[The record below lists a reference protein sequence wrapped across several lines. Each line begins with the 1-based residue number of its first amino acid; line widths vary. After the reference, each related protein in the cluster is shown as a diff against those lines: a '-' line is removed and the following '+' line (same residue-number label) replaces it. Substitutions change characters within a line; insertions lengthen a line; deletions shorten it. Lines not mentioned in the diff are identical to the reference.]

1 MSLDDGAGSAW
12 PPGYL
17 HLLAAVGRHQVSGPL
32 PYVHTALLESGNLG
46 EQLAVALL
54 LRRHPPVA

>member
-17 HLLAAVGRHQVSGPL
+17 HLLAAVGRHQVLGPL
-32 PYVHTALLESGNLG
+32 PDVHTALLESGNLG
-46 EQLAVALL
+46 EQFAVALL
-54 LRRHPPVA
+54 LR

>member
-1 MSLDDGAGSAW
+1 MSLDDVAGSAW

-32 PYVHTALLESGNLG
+32 PDLHAALLESGNLG
-46 EQLAVALL
+46 EELTVALL
-54 LRRHPPVA
+54 LR